1 MLIPN
6 APVFTTQSNQ
16 IWPTLSRRDDGFCE
30 EETIRKP
37 CPNGQD
43 PNWEFRKEIANAFG
57 SSEKNGIV
65 PTIHDKVATHYY
77 SCFARK
83 ETRDY

>member
-1 MLIPN
+1 LIK
-6 APVFTTQSNQ
+6 
-16 IWPTLSRRDDGFCE
+16 LMGKR
-30 EETIRKP
+30 
-37 CPNGQD
+37 
-43 PNWEFRKEIANAFG
+43 FRFMRQ
-57 SSEKNGIV
+57 NGIV

>member
-1 MLIPN
+1 M
-6 APVFTTQSNQ
+6 
-16 IWPTLSRRDDGFCE
+16 GFAK
-30 EETIRKP
+30 RKP
-37 CPNGQD
+37 SGNHVPMVRIQIGSFARRFHGV
-43 PNWEFRKEIANAFG
+43 PFGKLIKLMGKRFRFMRQ
-57 SSEKNGIV
+57 NGIV